1 MLVARAMFACCALDG
16 KIIVAG
22 GLTNCRKSISAAEI
36 YDPEADTWESLP
48 DLRQAHPS
56 ACSGLV
62 IKDKM
67 HVLHKGISTV
77 QILEDGR
84 NYWAVEDYH
93 WLQGPMAMVCGEL
106 YVLSNSCIM
115 KQHGENIFDKMVPC
129 ASGFQSRI
137 AFGMI
142 GLGESIYL
150 FGGVIGP
157 GPRNQCIKPLSDV
170 DILNVTS
177 ERPTWRQGS
186 PMTRCRGSIAGCALL
201 KI

>member
-1 MLVARAMFACCALDG
+1 MLFR
-16 KIIVAG
+16 
-22 GLTNCRKSISAAEI
+22 S
-36 YDPEADTWESLP
+36 
-48 DLRQAHPS
+48 
-56 ACSGLV
+56 
-62 IKDKM
+62 KM

-77 QILEDGR
+77 QILEDGG

-106 YVLSNSCIM
+106 YVLSNSCIR
-115 KQHGENIFDKMVPC
+115 KQHGENISDKMVPC

-137 AFGMI
+137 GFGMI
-142 GLGESIYL
+142 GLGDSICL

-186 PMTRCRGSIAGCALL
+186 PMTRCRGSIAGCAHL